1 MDARSSRQPGFAALS
16 PAERLARAAEFAG
29 LDETAL
35 AALSGRDALPI
46 ELADRL
52 VENAV
57 GSMNLPLGLATNV
70 RVDGRDLLVPMVTE
84 ESSVIAAASN
94 GARLCRDTGGVFTS
108 SSGPLMIAQ
117 IQLVGVPDPAHAR
130 LIVLERRDEIAAL
143 CAAVD
148 PMLLRLGGG
157 FREVE
162 ARLLA
167 TAGGPMAI
175 VHLVVDTR
183 DAMGANAVNGMA
195 EAVAPA
201 IARWTGG
208 RTSLRIVSNLAD
220 RRLVRARA
228 VWPAAALAVEG
239 ADPATVRDAIVAAW
253 QFAEADPYRAATH
266 NKGVMNGV
274 TSVVLATGNDCRAV
288 EAGAHAYAARSGQ
301 YRPLARYEATSE
313 GGIAGSLEMPLAVGL
328 VGGAT
333 RLHPT
338 AQACLRLL
346 GVAHADDLARVAA
359 AVGLVQQFA
368 ALRALTTTGIQH
380 GHMKLHAQNLAMMAG
395 ATGDEIA
402 LVAKALIARGAIR
415 QDVAEEELRR
425 LRGEDA

>member
-1 MDARSSRQPGFAALS
+1 MDRRSSRQPGFGALP
-16 PAERLARAAEFAG
+16 PAERLARAADFAG
-29 LDETAL
+29 LDESAL
-35 AALSGRDALPI
+35 AALSGGALPL

-57 GSMNLPLGLATNV
+57 GSIGLPLGLATNF
-70 RVDGRDLLVPMVTE
+70 RIDGRDLLVPMATE

-94 GARLCRDTGGVFTS
+94 GARLCRDSGGVLTS

-117 IQLVGVPDPAHAR
+117 IQLVGLPDPAHAR
-130 LIVLERRDEIAAL
+130 LVVLERRDEIAGI
-143 CAAVD
+143 CGGVD
-148 PMLLRLGGG
+148 PVLLRLGGG

-167 TAGGPMAI
+167 TAAGPMVV

-183 DAMGANAVNGMA
+183 DAMGANAVNSMA

-201 IARWTGG
+201 LARWTGG
-208 RTSLRIVSNLAD
+208 RASLRIVSNLAD

-228 VWPAAALAVEG
+228 LWPASALAVEG
-239 ADPATVRDAIVAAW
+239 TDPGMVRDAIVAAW

-274 TSVVLATGNDCRAV
+274 TSVVLATGNDSRAV

-301 YRPLARYEATSE
+301 YRPLARYEPAAD

-346 GVAHADDLARVAA
+346 GVAHADELARIAA

-380 GHMKLHAQNLAMMAG
+380 GHMKLHAQNVAMMAG
-395 ATGDEIA
+395 ASGDEIA
-402 LVAKALIARGAIR
+402 AVAKALIARGAVR

-425 LRGEDA
+425 LRGEGA

>member
-1 MDARSSRQPGFAALS
+1 MDSRSSRQPGFAALT
-16 PAERLARAAEFAG
+16 PAERRARAAAFAG
-29 LDETAL
+29 LEESAL
-35 AALSGRDALPI
+35 AALSGADALPI

-57 GSMNLPLGLATNV
+57 GRMSLPLGLATNV
-70 RVDGRDLLVPMVTE
+70 RVDGRDLLVPMATE

-94 GARLCRDTGGVFTS
+94 GARLCRETGGVLTS

-117 IQLVGVPDPAHAR
+117 IQLVGLPDPAHAR
-130 LIVLERRDEIAAL
+130 LVVLERRDAIAAL
-143 CAAVD
+143 CAEVD
-148 PMLLRLGGG
+148 PVLLRLGGG
-157 FREVE
+157 FRDVEV
-162 ARLLA
+162 RQLA
-167 TAGGPMAI
+167 TAAGPMVI

-183 DAMGANAVNGMA
+183 DAMGANAVNAMA
-195 EAVAPA
+195 EAVAPHL
-201 IARWTGG
+201 ARWTGG
-208 RTSLRIVSNLAD
+208 KASLRIVSNLAD

-228 VWPAAALAVEG
+228 LWPADALAVEG
-239 ADPATVRDAIVAAW
+239 ADPAVVRDAIVAAW

-274 TSVVLATGNDCRAV
+274 TAVVLATGNDSRAV
-288 EAGAHAYAARSGQ
+288 EAGAHAFAARSGQ
-301 YRPLARYEATSE
+301 YRPLARYEPAPG

-346 GVAHADDLARVAA
+346 GVAHADELARIAA

-380 GHMKLHAQNLAMMAG
+380 GHMKLHAQNVAMMAG
-395 ATGDEIA
+395 ASGDEIA
-402 LVAKALIARGAIR
+402 LVARALIARGAIR
-415 QDVAEEELRR
+415 QDVAEDELRR
-425 LRGEDA
+425 LRGEGA